1 MRILFCG
8 DIMPGGVLAYQKRYI
23 SDEILAY
30 MHKFDLRVGTLEA
43 AIGTNIPYDSEKMR
57 GRSNIIYARNEDF
70 FRVKEMGFDVVSL
83 ANNHVFDLGVEG
95 LENTIRLLRENG
107 IQYCGAG
114 MDIEEAS
121 KPAVVHVGSGS
132 IAVLAC
138 CMYGNPYLG
147 HVKLAG
153 PDRSGVNP
161 LDIERIVTDIKKA
174 KAKYDYVVVM
184 PHWGIE
190 YQYFPMVECKRIA
203 YRMVD
208 AGADVVIGSH
218 PHNIQPRIKYR
229 SKYIYFSLG
238 NFLFPDYYMEPPRP
252 IWYPDEEANL
262 ANIETVV
269 GYPAKIE
276 KPVKSVW
283 IGRSRIGMVV
293 RLCLGN
299 NELRSRYELI
309 YLSKDNVLH
318 FYRCA
323 NRLLKRMRLMIMGFL
338 IKSICFETI
347 YTIYN
352 SRFNLPRRLLHFASK
367 KLRINYDVRI

>member
-1 MRILFCG
+1 
-8 DIMPGGVLAYQKRYI
+8 MPGGVLPYQRRYI

-43 AIGTNIPYDSEKMR
+43 AIGTNIPYDPEKMR
-57 GRSNIIYARNEDF
+57 GRNNIIYARNEDF

-121 KPAVVHVGSGS
+121 KPAIVHIGNRS

-161 LDIERIVTDIKKA
+161 LDIERIVTDIRKA

-190 YQYFPMVECKRIA
+190 YQYFPMVECKGIA

-252 IWYPDEEANL
+252 IWYPDEEVDL
-262 ANIETVV
+262 AKIETVV

-276 KPVKSVW
+276 KPMKSVW
-283 IGRSRIGMVV
+283 MGRSRIGMAVQTWINEEK
-293 RLCLGN
+293 LG
-299 NELRSRYELI
+299 SSYKFV
-309 YLSKDNVLH
+309 YLSRDNILH
-318 FYRCA
+318 FYLCINA
-323 NRLLKRMRLMIMGFL
+323 SIKRMRLVLMGEA
-338 IKSICFETI
+338 IKFKYFGLVCR
-347 YTIYN
+347 IYN
-352 SRFNLPRRLLHFASK
+352 SKFNLPRRALHFMSRV
-367 KLRINYDVRI
+367 LNINYDVKIQQKHLPKN

>member
-121 KPAVVHVGSGS
+121 KPAVVHIGNRF

-153 PDRSGVNP
+153 ADRAGVNP

-218 PHNIQPRIKYR
+218 PHNIQPKIKYR

-252 IWYPDEEANL
+252 IWYPDEEVNL
-262 ANIETVV
+262 ASIETVV

-276 KPVKSVW
+276 KPMKSVW

-293 RLCLGN
+293 RLCLRN

-338 IKSICFETI
+338 IKSVCFETI

-352 SRFNLPRRLLHFASK
+352 SKFNLPRRLLHFASK